1 MAALDY
7 AGYSTLVGQTWTAS
21 AGQINGFAIMP
32 QFTEKIIFGSETVY
46 VGYKIIQCQYQVKD
60 SILNG
65 YLYVP
70 ESLQTKFIF
79 GNAEKKN
86 ILFDLSGGVLS
97 IYSRE
102 LIFMSY
108 V

>member
-1 MAALDY
+1 MIFDY
-7 AGYSTLVGQTWTAS
+7 AAYSTLVGQTWTADS
-21 AGQINGFAIMP
+21 GEIDGNSILP
-32 QFTEKIIFGSETVY
+32 QFTEKIIFGAQTVY
-46 VGYKIIQCQYQVKD
+46 VGYKIIACQYQVKD

-86 ILFDLSGGVLS
+86 YQFESVAGPKLK
-97 IYSRE
+97 IYSTAT
-102 LIFMSY
+102 IFMSY